1 MLRRIHG
8 NKDHSDVAALLYVL
22 AQVYLA
28 QGRLDDCASLHEE
41 LLVMKRRIH
50 GSKDHSEVAVLL
62 CSVAQVYKAQ
72 GRLDDSASLHEES
85 LAMYRRIHG
94 SKDHSSVAVSLGSL
108 AQVYAAQGRLDD
120 SASLREESLATI
132 GGSMAARTTA
142 KWLYRC
148 DASLSAY
155 HLNLA
160 TAALVAQ
167 SQTTR
172 RSCST
177 HPPTVCL
184 FCVHSQS
191 RTVDLAQGVGI
202 VVLCLQNVTL
212 HFLCCSF
219 DCSAVLCS

>member
-1 MLRRIHG
+1 MAARTTALWLHRCVAWRRCTRLRVDWMI
-8 NKDHSDVAALLYVL
+8 
-22 AQVYLA
+22 Q
-28 QGRLDDCASLHEE
+28 
-41 LLVMKRRIH
+41 RR
-50 GSKDHSEVAVLL
+50 
-62 CSVAQVYKAQ
+62 C
-72 GRLDDSASLHEES
+72 
-85 LAMYRRIHG
+85 RRSHW
-94 SKDHSSVAVSLGSL
+94 
-108 AQVYAAQGRLDD
+108 RC
-120 SASLREESLATI
+120 I
-132 GGSMAARTTA
+132 GGSMAARTTTL
-142 KWLYRC
+142 WLYRC

-219 DCSAVLCS
+219 DCSAVLCCHDSLYGWHGS